1 MNVKIQS
8 IKFTA
13 DKKLIDF
20 INQKVNK
27 LERYFD
33 NILDAEVYLRAEHPQ
48 EVTNKIVEI
57 RLNVPGAD
65 LFAHKQCKTF
75 EEAVDECV
83 SALKIQTK
91 KHKEKIKGL

>member
-27 LERYFD
+27 LERFFD
-33 NILDAEVYLRAEHPQ
+33 NIIDADVFLRADKPQ
-48 EVTNKIVEI
+48 EVANKSVEI

-65 LFAHKQCKTF
+65 LFAQYQHRQRNTIYLEHF
-75 EEAVDECV
+75 V
-83 SALKIQTK
+83 SYPWDISHRTP
-91 KHKEKIKGL
+91 

>member
-13 DKKLIDF
+13 DKRLIDF

-27 LERYFD
+27 LERLFD
-33 NILDAEVYLRAEHPQ
+33 NIIDADVYLRADKPQ
-48 EVTNKIVEI
+48 EVTNKTVEI
-57 RLNVPGAD
+57 RLNVPGSD
-65 LFAHKQCKTF
+65 LFVKKQCSTF

-83 SALKIQTK
+83 DALKNQIK
-91 KHKEKIKGL
+91 KHKEKVKGA

>member
-8 IKFTA
+8 IKFNA

-27 LERYFD
+27 LERFFD
-33 NILDAEVYLRAEHPQ
+33 NIIDADVYLRADKPQ
-48 EVTNKIVEI
+48 EIANKSVEI

-65 LFAHKQCKTF
+65 LFVHKQCPTF
-75 EEAVDECV
+75 EEAVDECID
-83 SALKIQTK
+83 ALKIQIK
-91 KHKEKIKGL
+91 KHKEKVKGA

>member
-13 DKKLIDF
+13 DMKLIDF

-27 LERYFD
+27 LERFFD
-33 NILDAEVYLRAEHPQ
+33 NIIDADVYLRADKPQ
-48 EVTNKIVEI
+48 EVTNKSVEI
-57 RLNVPGAD
+57 RLNVPGSD
-65 LFAHKQCKTF
+65 LFVKKQCSTF

-83 SALKIQTK
+83 DALKIQIK
-91 KHKEKIKGL
+91 KHKEKVKGV

>member
-27 LERYFD
+27 LERFFD
-33 NILDAEVYLRAEHPQ
+33 NIIDADVYLRADKPQ
-48 EVTNKIVEI
+48 EVTNKTVEI
-57 RLNVPGAD
+57 RLNVPGTD
-65 LFAHKQCKTF
+65 LFVHKQCSSF
-75 EEAVDECV
+75 EEAVDECIA
-83 SALKIQTK
+83 ALKIQIK
-91 KHKEKIKGL
+91 KHKEKIKGV

>member
-8 IKFTA
+8 IKFNA

-20 INQKVNK
+20 INLKVNK
-27 LERYFD
+27 LERFFD
-33 NILDAEVYLRAEHPQ
+33 NIIDADVFLRADKPQ
-48 EVTNKIVEI
+48 EVSNKSVEI

-65 LFAHKQCKTF
+65 LFAHKQCITF

-83 SALKIQTK
+83 EALKIQIK
-91 KHKEKIKGL
+91 KHKERLKGL

>member
-13 DKKLIDF
+13 DAKLIDF

-27 LERYFD
+27 LERFFD
-33 NILDAEVYLRAEHPQ
+33 NIIDADVFLRADKPQ
-48 EVTNKIVEI
+48 EVTNKSVEI
-57 RLNVPGAD
+57 RLNVPGTD
-65 LFAHKQCKTF
+65 LFVKKQCSTF

-83 SALKIQTK
+83 DALKIQIK
-91 KHKEKIKGL
+91 KHKEKSKGV